1 SYYQEAGR
9 AGRDGQRS
17 YAVLLVAPDDE
28 SRIVRRF
35 DAEFPPLAQVK
46 EIYEKICSYLQ
57 VGIGDGAQASFLFN
71 IYDFCAREH
80 IYIGVVQNALKL
92 LRQNGYM
99 TLTDEQD
106 NAARV
111 MFCISRD
118 DLYKIR
124 IARNDLDPF
133 IRTLLRLYEGIFL
146 DFRPIDENELA
157 VWSGYTV
164 TKVKELL
171 KRMWQLRLIR
181 YIPSNRSPMLFL
193 DEERLPIADL
203 YIAPETY
210 KRRQELMRE
219 RFAQMLAYTANEE
232 RCRSEVLEEYFGT
245 EHPAPCK
252 ICDICLSQ
260 RRSKHAAVRP
270 DDVIKLLSDSDLHMK
285 DLAAHFRCNTD
296 DVAHIV
302 DTLLTE
308 GKISTLANGKLT
320 LK

>member
-1 SYYQEAGR
+1 TRIMEATNAFGMGIDKPDVRFVVHYAPCDSLESYYQEAGR

-133 IRTLLRLYEGIFL
+133 IRT
-146 DFRPIDENELA
+146 
-157 VWSGYTV
+157 
-164 TKVKELL
+164 
-171 KRMWQLRLIR
+171 
-181 YIPSNRSPMLFL
+181 
-193 DEERLPIADL
+193 
-203 YIAPETY
+203 
-210 KRRQELMRE
+210 
-219 RFAQMLAYTANEE
+219 
-232 RCRSEVLEEYFGT
+232 
-245 EHPAPCK
+245 
-252 ICDICLSQ
+252 
-260 RRSKHAAVRP
+260 
-270 DDVIKLLSDSDLHMK
+270 
-285 DLAAHFRCNTD
+285 
-296 DVAHIV
+296 
-302 DTLLTE
+302 
-308 GKISTLANGKLT
+308 
-320 LK
+320 